1 MANEITKKMRDFA
14 DAYLETGNTYQ
25 SAIRAGY
32 SEAYARGNS
41 KYLLENE
48 RVKAYMATVLEKVQS
63 QRVATVQEVME
74 YLTRGLRQELE
85 EEVVVTEGCGDGM
98 SEARVIKKKISLK
111 ESNRCAELLAKRFGM
126 MDQKL
131 QVEMTIPVF
140 VGEEGLED

>member
-1 MANEITKKMRDFA
+1 MAKTITKKMRDFA

-32 SEAYARGNS
+32 SEAYAKGNS

-48 RVKAYMATVLEKVQS
+48 RVKEYMESVLEKIQS
-63 QRVATVQEVME
+63 QKVATVQEVME

-85 EEVVVTEGCGDGM
+85 EEVVLVEGCGDGI
-98 SEARVIKKKISLK
+98 SQSTVVKKKISIK

-126 MDQKL
+126 MDNKVQI
-131 QVEMTIPVF
+131 EMTIPVF
-140 VGEEGLED
+140 EGEEGLED

>member
-1 MANEITKKMRDFA
+1 MANAITKKMRDFA

-48 RVKAYMATVLEKVQS
+48 RVKTYMATVLEKVQS

-74 YLTRGLRQELE
+74 YLTKGLRQELE
-85 EEVVVTEGCGDGM
+85 EEVVIVEGCGDGA
-98 SEARVIKKKISLK
+98 SEARIIKKKISLK